1 MIRRKGK
8 RTFSILGALLKV
20 FIDNDANDDG
30 GNDND
35 GKADDGN
42 GGGQRWR
49 PFAKKISLKKVATS
63 KAKFG

>member
-8 RTFSILGALLKV
+8 RSFSILGAWLKV
-20 FIDNDANDDG
+20 FIDNDDGGNDND

-42 GGGQRWR
+42 GGDNSGSLS
-49 PFAKKISLKKVATS
+49 PKK
-63 KAKFG
+63 